1 MKKIEL
7 VLIGFVVLALI
18 IRFFHLPYSEELTTY
33 SLKFISVVYL
43 YFGFALFNNIELK
56 NIIKKDSYQTISK
69 NKIFGGIGT
78 GIALAITV
86 NGISFKFQ
94 SLPGTAFILGIGL
107 LGIILIAS
115 FSLSKLKKSTDN
127 YYSNILKRIVFF
139 GLISIFLFAIPTENW
154 LKWKYP
160 NHPEYVNAVL
170 EAREN
175 SDNQELWDKVD
186 LEWEKVNNELNK

>member
-69 NKIFGGIGT
+69 NRIFGGIVT

-94 SLPGTAFILGIGL
+94 
-107 LGIILIAS
+107 
-115 FSLSKLKKSTDN
+115 
-127 YYSNILKRIVFF
+127 
-139 GLISIFLFAIPTENW
+139 
-154 LKWKYP
+154 
-160 NHPEYVNAVL
+160 
-170 EAREN
+170 
-175 SDNQELWDKVD
+175 
-186 LEWEKVNNELNK
+186 